1 MFLSYILTKNP
12 NKMTEEGASNS
23 DLILVGELKNDLIN
37 LRLILMTLKE
47 KNCFIENELKE
58 MDKVWIF

>member
-1 MFLSYILTKNP
+1 
-12 NKMTEEGASNS
+12 MTEEGASNS

-58 MDKVWIF
+58 MDKLLQRISQIADEME